1 MRFIEAL
8 GKVDFPPGQAEG
20 APPFR
25 CEDERPDFRRGF
37 VPVAEDEPLSLLD
50 PPGIFGEM
58 MDLTVLRSEAIRR
71 KFRFYEEFWMGEG
84 PFPILFTEPHLAK
97 GKPYIRHDL
106 VEQHRDPEKHLE
118 ERLLE
123 IESHLELIDDGIPTL
138 RSDLGTTLLPSGLG
152 LQIEVQPELHPW
164 LAEHLTPEQYCEI
177 NSPVAPQDLQRN
189 EVLFSQEFYNLFAR
203 RKSQG
208 LIPAEISPYVPD
220 TQGIFDLSHLIIGTD
235 LLYLLS
241 DRGDQVLTI
250 QERSLELF
258 LAATRMF
265 KDLLGERSGSMVH
278 GHGMPIG
285 VWFPDTG
292 ARISEDSATLVSDGM
307 IREFCLPFIE
317 RAAKPF
323 GRLFMHYCG
332 HHPGF
337 LKMLCQ
343 MQEIS
348 TLNLGNP
355 EMYDLE
361 ELFSL
366 CGRSGTVYFGH
377 LPLLN
382 GEDGP
387 SYLDRLA
394 ELCTRHRTR
403 LLLVSS
409 YHPRGSGE
417 KAALV
422 KRWHSLT
429 RRIQSACP

>member
-1 MRFIEAL
+1 MTDKSAL
-8 GKVDFPPGQAEG
+8 QND
-20 APPFR
+20 
-25 CEDERPDFRRGF
+25 
-37 VPVAEDEPLSLLD
+37 
-50 PPGIFGEM
+50 
-58 MDLTVLRSEAIRR
+58 AIHA
-71 KFRFYEEFWMGEG
+71 KFRLFEEFWKGEG

-123 IESHLELIDDGIPTL
+123 IEPHLELIDDGIPTV

-152 LQIEVQPELHPW
+152 LRIEVQPELQPW
-164 LAEHLTPEQYCEI
+164 LAEHLTPEQYVELR
-177 NSPVAPQDLQRN
+177 SPISPQDLLQN
-189 EVLFSQEFYNLFAR
+189 EMLFSKSFYELFRR
-203 RKSQG
+203 RKEQG
-208 LIPAEISPYVPD
+208 LVLAEIFPYVPD

-235 LLYLLS
+235 ILYLIS
-241 DRGDQVLTI
+241 DQGDQVLAI
-250 QERSLELF
+250 QKRSFEIF
-258 LAATRMF
+258 IAATRMF
-265 KDLLGERSGSMVH
+265 KDLLGEQRGSMVH

-292 ARISEDSATLVSDGM
+292 ARISEDSATLISDGM

-317 RAAKPF
+317 RAAKSF

-332 HHPGF
+332 YHPGF
-337 LKMLCQ
+337 LQMLCQ
-343 MQEIS
+343 MEEIS

-377 LPLLN
+377 LPLLE
-382 GEDGP
+382 GEDGE
-387 SYLDRLA
+387 SYLERLA
-394 ELCTRHRTR
+394 DLCRRHQTR
-403 LLLVSS
+403 LILVSEV
-409 YHPRGSGE
+409 HPQGSEE
-417 KAALV
+417 KSAMV

-429 RRIQSACP
+429 GGIQSS

>member
-1 MRFIEAL
+1 MTDRNAL
-8 GKVDFPPGQAEG
+8 RKN
-20 APPFR
+20 
-25 CEDERPDFRRGF
+25 
-37 VPVAEDEPLSLLD
+37 
-50 PPGIFGEM
+50 
-58 MDLTVLRSEAIRR
+58 AIRR
-71 KFRFYEEFWMGEG
+71 KFRFYEEFWKGEG

-123 IESHLELIDDGIPTL
+123 IEPHLELIDDGIPTV

-164 LAEHLTPEQYCEI
+164 LAEHLTPEQYVELRGPI
-177 NSPVAPQDLQRN
+177 SPRDLLQN
-189 EVLFSQEFYNLFAR
+189 EMLFSQRFYELFR
-203 RKSQG
+203 QRKEQG
-208 LIPAEISPYVPD
+208 LIPAEIFPYVPD

-241 DRGDQVLTI
+241 SQGDQVLAI
-250 QERSLELF
+250 QERSFEIF
-258 LAATRMF
+258 MAATRMF
-265 KDLLGERSGSMVH
+265 KDLLGEQHGAMVH

-292 ARISEDSATLVSDGM
+292 VRISEDSATLISGGM

-337 LKMLCQ
+337 LQMLCQ
-343 MQEIS
+343 MEEIS

-377 LPLLN
+377 LPLLE
-382 GEDGP
+382 GEDGQ

-394 ELCTRHRTR
+394 DLSRRHQSR
-403 LLLVSS
+403 LILVSEV
-409 YHPRGSGE
+409 HPQGSEE
-417 KAALV
+417 KYALV

-429 RRIQSACP
+429 RSI

>member
-1 MRFIEAL
+1 MTD
-8 GKVDFPPGQAEG
+8 K
-20 APPFR
+20 
-25 CEDERPDFRRGF
+25 
-37 VPVAEDEPLSLLD
+37 S
-50 PPGIFGEM
+50 
-58 MDLTVLRSEAIRR
+58 VLRNDAIHA
-71 KFRFYEEFWMGEG
+71 KFRFYEEFWKGEG

-123 IESHLELIDDGIPTL
+123 IEPHLELIDDGIPTV

-152 LQIEVQPELHPW
+152 LRIEVQPELHPW
-164 LAEHLTPEQYCEI
+164 LAEHLTPEQYVELR
-177 NSPVAPQDLQRN
+177 SPISPQDLLQN
-189 EVLFSQEFYNLFAR
+189 EMLFSKSFYELFRR
-203 RKSQG
+203 RKEQG
-208 LIPAEISPYVPD
+208 LVPAEIFPYVPD

-235 LLYLLS
+235 FLYLLS
-241 DRGDQVLTI
+241 DQGDQVLAI
-250 QERSLELF
+250 QKRSFEIF
-258 LAATRMF
+258 IAATRMF
-265 KDLLGERSGSMVH
+265 KDLLGEQRGSMVH

-292 ARISEDSATLVSDGM
+292 ARISEDSATLISDGM

-317 RAAKPF
+317 RAAKSF

-332 HHPGF
+332 YHPGF
-337 LKMLCQ
+337 LQMLCQ
-343 MQEIS
+343 MEEIS

-377 LPLLN
+377 LPLLE
-382 GEDGP
+382 GEDGE
-387 SYLDRLA
+387 SYLERLA
-394 ELCTRHRTR
+394 DLCRRHQTR
-403 LLLVSS
+403 LILVSEV
-409 YHPRGSGE
+409 HPQGSEE
-417 KAALV
+417 KSAMV

-429 RRIQSACP
+429 GGIQSS

>member
-1 MRFIEAL
+1 MTD
-8 GKVDFPPGQAEG
+8 K
-20 APPFR
+20 
-25 CEDERPDFRRGF
+25 
-37 VPVAEDEPLSLLD
+37 S
-50 PPGIFGEM
+50 
-58 MDLTVLRSEAIRR
+58 VLRNDAIHA
-71 KFRFYEEFWMGEG
+71 KFRFYEEFWKGEG

-123 IESHLELIDDGIPTL
+123 IEPHLELIDDGIPTV

-152 LQIEVQPELHPW
+152 LRIEVQPELHPW
-164 LAEHLTPEQYCEI
+164 LAEHLTPEQYGEI
-177 NSPVAPQDLQRN
+177 NSPVAPQDLLQN
-189 EVLFSQEFYNLFAR
+189 GVLFSKSFYELFNQ
-203 RKSQG
+203 RKDQG
-208 LIPAEISPYVPD
+208 LVPAEIFPYVPD

-235 LLYLLS
+235 FLYLLS
-241 DRGDQVLTI
+241 DQGDQVLAI
-250 QERSLELF
+250 QERSFEIF
-258 LAATRMF
+258 IAATRMF
-265 KDLLGERSGSMVH
+265 KDLLGEQRGSMVH

-292 ARISEDSATLVSDGM
+292 ARISEDSATLISDGM

-317 RAAKPF
+317 RAAKSF

-332 HHPGF
+332 YHPGF
-337 LKMLCQ
+337 LQMLCQ
-343 MQEIS
+343 MEEIS

-377 LPLLN
+377 LPLLE
-382 GEDGP
+382 GEDGE
-387 SYLDRLA
+387 SYLERLA
-394 ELCTRHRTR
+394 DLCRRHQTR
-403 LLLVSS
+403 LILVSEI
-409 YHPRGSGE
+409 HPQGSEE
-417 KAALV
+417 KSAMV

-429 RRIQSACP
+429 GGIQSS

>member
-1 MRFIEAL
+1 
-8 GKVDFPPGQAEG
+8 
-20 APPFR
+20 
-25 CEDERPDFRRGF
+25 
-37 VPVAEDEPLSLLD
+37 
-50 PPGIFGEM
+50 
-58 MDLTVLRSEAIRR
+58 MDAIRR
-71 KFRFYEEFWMGEG
+71 KFRFYEEFWKGEG

-106 VEQHRDPEKHLE
+106 VEQHRDPEKQLE

-123 IESHLELIDDGIPTL
+123 VEPHLELIDDGIPTV

-152 LQIEVQPELHPW
+152 LQIEVRPELHPW
-164 LAEHLTPEQYCEI
+164 LAEHLTPAQYVELR
-177 NSPVAPQDLQRN
+177 SPISPQDLLQD
-189 EVLFSQEFYNLFAR
+189 EVLFSKRFYELLVQ
-203 RKSQG
+203 RKKQG
-208 LIPAEISPYVPD
+208 LFPAEIFPYVPD

-241 DRGDQVLTI
+241 DQGDQVLAI
-250 QERSLELF
+250 QERSFEIF
-258 LAATRMF
+258 MAATRMF
-265 KDLLGERSGSMVH
+265 KDLLGEQLGSMVH
-278 GHGMPIG
+278 GHGMTIG

-292 ARISEDSATLVSDGM
+292 ARISEDSATLISDGM

-337 LKMLCQ
+337 LQMLCQ
-343 MQEIS
+343 MEEIS

-355 EMYDLE
+355 EMYDPE

-366 CGRSGTVYFGH
+366 CGCSGTVYFGH
-377 LPLLN
+377 LPLLE
-382 GEDGP
+382 GEDGE

-394 ELCTRHRTR
+394 DLCRRHQTR
-403 LLLVSS
+403 LILVSEV
-409 YHPRGSGE
+409 HPQGSEE
-417 KAALV
+417 KSAMV

-429 RRIQSACP
+429 GGIQSS

>member
-1 MRFIEAL
+1 MTDKSAL
-8 GKVDFPPGQAEG
+8 QND
-20 APPFR
+20 
-25 CEDERPDFRRGF
+25 
-37 VPVAEDEPLSLLD
+37 
-50 PPGIFGEM
+50 
-58 MDLTVLRSEAIRR
+58 AIHA
-71 KFRFYEEFWMGEG
+71 KFRLFEEFWKGEG

-123 IESHLELIDDGIPTL
+123 IEPHLELIDDGIPTV

-152 LQIEVQPELHPW
+152 LRIEVQPELHPW
-164 LAEHLTPEQYCEI
+164 LAEHLTPEQYVELR
-177 NSPVAPQDLQRN
+177 SPISPQDLLQN
-189 EVLFSQEFYNLFAR
+189 EMLFSKSFYELFNQ
-203 RKSQG
+203 RKDQG
-208 LIPAEISPYVPD
+208 LVPAEIFPYVPD

-235 LLYLLS
+235 FLYLLS
-241 DRGDQVLTI
+241 DQGDQVLAI
-250 QERSLELF
+250 QERSFEIF
-258 LAATRMF
+258 IAATRMF
-265 KDLLGERSGSMVH
+265 KDLLGEQRGSMVH

-292 ARISEDSATLVSDGM
+292 ARISEDSATLISDGM

-317 RAAKPF
+317 RAAKSF

-332 HHPGF
+332 YHPGF
-337 LKMLCQ
+337 LQMLCQ
-343 MQEIS
+343 MEEIS

-377 LPLLN
+377 LPLLE
-382 GEDGP
+382 GEDGE
-387 SYLDRLA
+387 SYLERLA
-394 ELCTRHRTR
+394 DLCRRHQTR
-403 LLLVSS
+403 LILVSEI
-409 YHPRGSGE
+409 HPQGSEE
-417 KAALV
+417 KSAMV

-429 RRIQSACP
+429 GGIQSS